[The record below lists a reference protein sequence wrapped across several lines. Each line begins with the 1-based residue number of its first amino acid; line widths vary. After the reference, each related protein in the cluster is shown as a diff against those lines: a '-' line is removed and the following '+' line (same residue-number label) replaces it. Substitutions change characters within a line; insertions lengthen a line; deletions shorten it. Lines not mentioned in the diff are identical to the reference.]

1 MVSLNCEGVQTL
13 DDLDLL
19 AMLAM
24 VGLLSNDGYSRRVV
38 QMAYDIAEEMVEEKE
53 KRHEQTN

>member
-1 MVSLNCEGVQTL
+1 M